1 MAVTFR
7 FPSDRSIELVGFA
20 WSPLFE
26 SVLSLPVVVEPKR
39 TPLHLPWARRTRELP
54 DDLLAEIRTL
64 VGAFLPYFPG
74 IFEVGLLGD
83 SPEFA
88 DEIEAFRSLD
98 DEIVAHEL
106 TLGYG
111 QTACGFDYGDCSMVN
126 DPTYRSSVLDAALDD
141 EVLTLVRQAFEDPA
155 ALRDRYAVMLERY
168 WELAFAD
175 EWARIVPR
183 IEAEVTD
190 GARALVIG
198 GITRLIG
205 ELLPEGHWDESVPGV
220 VLGKPYDA
228 LVDVAD
234 RGRLLFVPT
243 VYGWP
248 KVVVELEPRWATA
261 LFVPLRHLRQPTV
274 ATATDAEVVSG
285 CRALGDE
292 TRLQILRL
300 VADSPRS
307 TKELSSLLS
316 LSDSAIS
323 RHLQILDAAGLVT
336 SRRDGYFV
344 LYSLQPDRL
353 DVLGRSLRDSLGIT
367 TAGPGGV
374 PPLPVAVSR
383 EPVG

>member
-88 DEIEAFRSLD
+88 DEIEAFRSID

-111 QTACGFDYGDCSMVN
+111 HTACGFDYGDCSMVD
-126 DPTYRSSVLDAALDD
+126 DPAYRASVCDAALDD
-141 EVLTLVRQAFEDPA
+141 EVLALVRQAFDDPG
-155 ALRDRYAVMLERY
+155 ALRERYAVMLERY

-198 GITRLIG
+198 GITRLID

-228 LVDVAD
+228 LVDVAE

-248 KVVVELEPRWATA
+248 KVMLELERRWAMA

-323 RHLQILDAAGLVT
+323 RHLQILDAAHLVS

-344 LYSLQPDRL
+344 LYSLRPERL
-353 DVLGRSLRDSLGIT
+353 DILGRSLRDALGIT
-367 TAGPGGV
+367 TTAPGGV
-374 PPLPVAVSR
+374 PPLPVSVSR